1 MMRPSAAK
9 KIVARL
15 ALVTGVGTAAIGV
28 LHAPFA
34 RSLLAKIGGCPVGK
48 ASAED
53 VERARRAAVASL
65 RGDAPAPSRTAL
77 GFTLAQATVADVDRW
92 AHERSIAC
100 AKKREDL
107 LVVCTGVPS
116 AEGAV
121 DEATFAF
128 RPSDGRLVNV
138 TAMTFALGPD
148 EAAVRMRASTDALRA
163 TLGEPAR
170 AFGDAAPARF
180 AQGGFATSTTRWR
193 FRDLAAEVTATS
205 FDGRVVLRE
214 HWVTIEDDS

>member
-1 MMRPSAAK
+1 MSASAAK

-34 RSLLAKIGGCPVGK
+34 RSLLAKIGVCPVGK
-48 ASAED
+48 ASAAD
-53 VERARRAAVASL
+53 VEHARRAAVASL

-77 GFTLAQATVADVDRW
+77 GFTLAQATVVDVDRW
-92 AHERSIAC
+92 AHERAIAC
-100 AKKREDL
+100 TKKREGL

-116 AEGAV
+116 PEGTV
-121 DEATFAF
+121 DEAAFAF

-138 TAMTFALGPD
+138 TATSFALGPD
-148 EAAVRMRASTDALRA
+148 EAAARMRASTDALRA
-163 TLGEPAR
+163 TLGPPAR
-170 AFGDAAPARF
+170 VDGDASPARF
-180 AQGGFATSTTRWR
+180 ARGAFATATTRWR
-193 FRDLAAEVTATS
+193 FHDLAAEVTATS
-205 FDGRVVLRE
+205 FDGRVVFRE